1 MSESSFRLLLAKM
14 PRTSEVGGLP
24 QQKDVIMIERIGLT
38 DRWSDAVVVGNL
50 IFLSGHIAEKTRGQ
64 SVKVQTEEVLL
75 DMEDTLAKAGVTK
88 DNLVSVNIFLADMS
102 GFNEMNEAWDAWVS
116 IGHAPARATV
126 ESRLA
131 HPDLA
136 VEMTAVAAK

>member
-1 MSESSFRLLLAKM
+1 
-14 PRTSEVGGLP
+14 
-24 QQKDVIMIERIGLT
+24 MIERIGLT

-116 IGHAPARATV
+116 KGHAPARATV